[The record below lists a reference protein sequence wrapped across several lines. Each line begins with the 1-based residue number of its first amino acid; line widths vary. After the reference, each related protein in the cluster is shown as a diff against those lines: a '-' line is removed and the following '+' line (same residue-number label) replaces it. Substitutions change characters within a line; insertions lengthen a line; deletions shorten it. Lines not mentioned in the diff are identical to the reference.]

1 MVRKRK
7 IHLFDCSFVFI
18 FIFIFIFCVYKH
30 DTPMLDKSVG
40 VNNKK
45 GVVFIYVMLNWGR
58 FFVLFFCEVYSARKN
73 IIYETVINWGKCCL
87 FYYFFWWIGGNHFIR
102 GENLLCIL
110 RNVFHLKGRWVNG
123 FLFEMKSSS

>member
-1 MVRKRK
+1 MVQKRK

-45 GVVFIYVMLNWGR
+45 GVVFIYMLC
-58 FFVLFFCEVYSARKN
+58 LIEVGFS
-73 IIYETVINWGKCCL
+73 
-87 FYYFFWWIGGNHFIR
+87 FYFS
-102 GENLLCIL
+102 
-110 RNVFHLKGRWVNG
+110 V
-123 FLFEMKSSS
+123 KSTRRERI